1 MYGYWEY
8 FDKGRRERPY
18 TSASEELDDYLR
30 LLDMMLEDYLEHKG
44 LGREDKLFSRGLVI
58 TESELESYFAEPP
71 YFRSKDTWSP
81 VLAGAVGA
89 AFDYIAERVSI
100 TNKENADLRLPIEH
114 LKESLKLD
122 RAGMIALI
130 LLLAVSIDR
139 RYERIIGFL
148 QDDVRDKSPTLGLLY
163 ALLGRITQREFGDVF
178 IPQITDRILFT
189 RLFLKGDQN
198 LTLSRHMVLDPYIL
212 SLVLSYEYTSFED
225 KISDEQPFIIYE
237 EERDIPFFYE
247 GSEQKLENAFLL
259 GPGEI
264 CCLENDEFETI
275 EHIVFKTCER
285 KGEKLYIFDIQR
297 FMLFQAERRK
307 ECLAS
312 LYLRLRLENG
322 RLCIL
327 CKEKPELRIL
337 KQIAGVCGEKSII
350 ISYNGDSSSELM
362 DMHIQV
368 LKIDDPTVE
377 KRIAIW
383 QYFLGQ
389 ANDICIAE
397 DLEIADIADCY
408 VLSYGEIK
416 NTCSHI
422 LKNAK
427 ILQKNEID
435 RELVIDSLNQTNYLN
450 FENLAIPVRKVYTWD
465 DIMISTAEKELVQA
479 ACDRYRLR
487 NRIGDRWGLKKK
499 NAYGNGVSL
508 LLYGPPGTGKTMVAQ
523 VIAHELSLPLY
534 RVDVSQIFSKFIGET
549 EKNLGTIFESASKG
563 NVILFFDEADALF
576 ARRTEVSHSNDKYS
590 NSETAYLLQKIEEYD
605 GMSIL
610 ATNYYSNFDEAFV
623 RRITYIVH
631 MGWPDADQRYE
642 LWTKILPKETEIDE
656 DIDFSFFAQQFELSG
671 SSIKAILYNAAYMAG
686 ADGEALSVRHIVR
699 ALKYEFKETGNQLD
713 SSQLGPY
720 GLYLN

>member
-44 LGREDKLFSRGLVI
+44 LGKEDKLFSRGLII

-71 YFRSKDTWSP
+71 YFRNKDTWNP
-81 VLAGAVGA
+81 VMAGAVGA
-89 AFDYIAERVSI
+89 AFDYISGRVSV
-100 TNKENADLRLPIEH
+100 TKNENAELRLPIEY

-122 RAGMIALI
+122 RTELIAMI
-130 LLLAVSIDR
+130 LLLAVNIDR

-148 QDDVRDKSPTLGLLY
+148 QDDVRDRSPTLGLLY
-163 ALLGRITQREFGDVF
+163 ALLGRITERNLGDVF
-178 IPQITDRILFT
+178 IPQISDRPLFAC
-189 RLFLKGDQN
+189 LFLKGEQE
-198 LTLSRHMVLDPYIL
+198 LGLSRHLVLDPYIL
-212 SLVLSYEYTSFED
+212 SLILPQEYTSLED
-225 KISDEQPFIIYE
+225 KISDEQPFICYE
-237 EERDIPFFYE
+237 EDRAIPFFFE
-247 GSEQKLENAFLL
+247 EHEQELENAFLL
-259 GPGEI
+259 GEGEI
-264 CCLENDEFETI
+264 CCLKNHEFETI
-275 EHIVFKTCER
+275 EHIAFNICGR
-285 KGEKLYIFDIQR
+285 KGERLYVFDIKR
-297 FMLFQAERRK
+297 FLSFSTERRK

-327 CKEKPELRIL
+327 CKEKPEINIL
-337 KQIAGVCGEKSII
+337 KQIASVCGEKSVIL
-350 ISYNGDSSSELM
+350 SYEGDSSVELM

-368 LKIDDPTVE
+368 LNIEDPTV
-377 KRIAIW
+377 KTRIAIW
-383 QYFLGQ
+383 QYFLSQ
-389 ANDICIAE
+389 SDDICIAD

-416 NTCSHI
+416 NTCSNI
-422 LKNAK
+422 IKNAK
-427 ILQKNEID
+427 IFHKKVID
-435 RELVIDSLNQTNYLN
+435 RELVMSSLDQTNYLN
-450 FENLAIPVRKVYTWD
+450 FANLATPVRTVYTWD
-465 DIMISTAEKELVQA
+465 DIMISNDERELVRS

-549 EKNLGTIFESASKG
+549 EKNLGTIFDSASKG

-576 ARRTEVSHSNDKYS
+576 SRRTEVSHSNDKYS

-610 ATNYYSNFDEAFV
+610 ATNCYSNFDEAFV

-631 MGWPDADQRYE
+631 MGWPDAEQRYE
-642 LWTKILPKETEIDE
+642 LWTKILPKETEIED
-656 DIDFSFFAQQFELSG
+656 DIDFAFFAQQFELSG

-686 ADGEALSVRHIVR
+686 AEDVAVSIRHIIR
-699 ALKYEFKETGNQLD
+699 AMKYELKKAGNQLD
-713 SSQLGPY
+713 SAQLGPY
-720 GLYLN
+720 GRYL